1 MAKVISTTR
10 IEKPRKKRKGVHSK
24 NASKGQ
30 NKYKKTYRGQGRQ
43 DMDIFWICIAIVCL
57 APHLADII
65 NAIKGNKQ
73 CKIPLF
79 FWRGFS
85 CFTDKNKNF
94 RKIFVNKF
102 AKKK

>member
-1 MAKVISTTR
+1 
-10 IEKPRKKRKGVHSK
+10 
-24 NASKGQ
+24 
-30 NKYKKTYRGQGRQ
+30 
-43 DMDIFWICIAIVCL
+43 MDAFWISIAIICL
-57 APHLADII
+57 APHLANII
-65 NAIKGNKQ
+65 KAIKGNKQ

-85 CFTDKNKNF
+85 YFTDKNKNF